1 MKKKLLTGILICASL
16 VICLICIKQ
25 DDNKQE
31 TKQPPVKTNYQT
43 VVFRDDN
50 NTLIP
55 IEVDLGQELENDA
68 KYRNMIEVMKSKDYE
83 YLGLHPILDSNLQVN
98 EMAMNEK
105 SLTFDFSDNLYVN
118 NNQEALD
125 IFEMFSYVFC
135 VNGIEK
141 VNLKIDGNDISELP
155 NSTVPASCITNRLGI
170 NNFESSTNYLYKTT
184 PVVVYN
190 TQTINNQE
198 YYVPVTKRVETTESD
213 IDTKVSIMLKQMEYE
228 QPLSLVQQCSLN
240 EGTLQI
246 HLASNILND
255 NESID
260 NTLYNRIVKSASH
273 LENVEKVLLFI
284 DDQEIAPVEDVNGEV
299 DNRIKM

>member
-43 VVFRDDN
+43 VVFRDYN

-98 EMAMNEK
+98 AMAMNEK

>member
-98 EMAMNEK
+98 AMAMNEK